1 MNFLSSTT
9 YIHFCSSLINLFI
22 YLNKRKDQ
30 CYVTLSKEFCNR
42 GRGLF
47 EETASHSSIT
57 NFLNIQPIFQK
68 LDSFEDWLKLEGDFS
83 FHSWATEATLLK
95 NPSLNMA
102 VYLVD
107 TDMDEIELENFF
119 GSIREDEPGILD
131 QAFCPDS

>member
-1 MNFLSSTT
+1 MALNYVCFVINKSLSILILLVFTVYLLILILLVFTKSHNGT
-9 YIHFCSSLINLFI
+9 SS
-22 YLNKRKDQ
+22 Q
-30 CYVTLSKEFCNR
+30 
-42 GRGLF
+42 
-47 EETASHSSIT
+47 
-57 NFLNIQPIFQK
+57 
-68 LDSFEDWLKLEGDFS
+68 SFRNWTHLKGDFS
-83 FHSWATEATLLK
+83 SHSWATEATLLK